1 MLGCM
6 DSSNLPSAPMYEI
19 RLYGIPP
26 ESLRERYP
34 SMAVRT
40 TPAQTVLFRHV
51 EGVSELDELLE
62 ELRSVGLAL
71 SELHME
77 PPATASRSAS

>member
-6 DSSNLPSAPMYEI
+6 DSSQPSVATYEI
-19 RLYGIPP
+19 RLRGIPP

-40 TPAQTVLFRHV
+40 TPAQTVLFRQV
-51 EGVSELDELLE
+51 EEGAGELDELLE
-62 ELRSVGLAL
+62 QLRSVGLAL

-77 PPATASRSAS
+77 PSAADSMRAS

>member
-6 DSSNLPSAPMYEI
+6 DSSHQPSVATYEI
-19 RLYGIPP
+19 RLRGIPP
-26 ESLRERYP
+26 ESLRKRYP
-34 SMAVRT
+34 SMAVHT
-40 TPAQTVLFRHV
+40 PPAQTVLFRQV
-51 EGVSELDELLE
+51 EGTGELDELLE

-77 PPATASRSAS
+77 PHEPDSRRAS

>member
-1 MLGCM
+1 M
-6 DSSNLPSAPMYEI
+6 DSSHVPPALMYEI
-19 RLYGIPP
+19 RLRGIPP

-40 TPAQTVLFRHV
+40 TPAQTILFRHV

-62 ELRSVGLAL
+62 EIRSVGLAL

-77 PPATASRSAS
+77 PPAAASRSAS

>member
-1 MLGCM
+1 M

-34 SMAVRT
+34 TMAVRT

-77 PPATASRSAS
+77 PPTTASSSAS

>member
-6 DSSNLPSAPMYEI
+6 DSSNLPSVPMYEI
-19 RLYGIPP
+19 RLYGTPP

-51 EGVSELDELLE
+51 EGVNELDELLE
-62 ELRSVGLAL
+62 QIRSVGLNL

-77 PPATASRSAS
+77 PPATGSRSAS

>member
-6 DSSNLPSAPMYEI
+6 ERSHQPPVATYEI
-19 RLYGIPP
+19 RLRGIPP
-26 ESLRERYP
+26 ESLRKLYP

-40 TPAQTVLFRHV
+40 TPAQTVLFRQV

-77 PPATASRSAS
+77 PPGPASRVAS

>member
-1 MLGCM
+1 M

-19 RLYGIPP
+19 RLYGTPP

-40 TPAQTVLFRHV
+40 TPAQTVLFRQV
-51 EGVSELDELLE
+51 EGAGELDELLE
-62 ELRSVGLAL
+62 QLRSVGLAL

-77 PPATASRSAS
+77 PSAADSMRAS

>member
-19 RLYGIPP
+19 RLRGIPP

-40 TPAQTVLFRHV
+40 RPAQTVLFRHV
-51 EGVSELDELLE
+51 EAVSELDELLE

-77 PPATASRSAS
+77 PPAAASRSAS

>member
-6 DSSNLPSAPMYEI
+6 ERSHQPPVATYEI
-19 RLYGIPP
+19 RLRGIPP
-26 ESLRERYP
+26 ESLRKLYP

-40 TPAQTVLFRHV
+40 TPAQTVLFRQV
-51 EGVSELDELLE
+51 EGAGELDELLE
-62 ELRSVGLAL
+62 QLRSVGLAL

-77 PPATASRSAS
+77 PSAADSMRAS